1 MIDEDIWK
9 SGVKKITKE
18 IKRAIE
24 KTPDVSYLGLVG
36 RDSKNH
42 PVHLLE
48 FIIEGET
55 KRKEIS
61 SSGTGGRYALQDF
74 MKKVKRV
81 FQGRDGFSG
90 ANIKLKSDF
99 EIEGNWFSILKA
111 KKVKVI
117 KPQCGNKPCLR
128 VANGTDGHGFCM
140 ACEDDASENRITD
153 PKSPYTRKNQV
164 KAHQQGKKTL
174 PNIFEE

>member
-24 KTPDVSYLGLVG
+24 KTPDVSYIGLVG
-36 RDSKNH
+36 RDSRNH

-48 FIIEGET
+48 FIIDGET
-55 KRKEIS
+55 KRKEIA

-90 ANIKLKSDF
+90 ANIKLKGDI
-99 EIEGNWFSILKA
+99 EIEGNWFNILKM
-111 KKVKVI
+111 KIV
-117 KPQCGNKPCLR
+117 KPQCANKPCLR
-128 VANGTDGHGFCM
+128 VANGTDGYGFCM
-140 ACEDDASENRITD
+140 ACEDDASENRLTD
-153 PKSPYTRKNQV
+153 TKSPYTRKNQI
-164 KAHQQGKKTL
+164 KRPTL
-174 PNIFEE
+174 PNIYEE